1 MARDCDLF
9 KQKNNKIFLLI
20 FTIILII
27 SAIFTTY
34 RLVLIFTLTKMN
46 KLINLVLE
54 TELYFKDILSIYLK
68 IF

>member
-9 KQKNNKIFLLI
+9 KQKNNKTFLLI